1 MGFSTEQINNLITG
15 NALAAEL
22 TASRL
27 GLRKFIV
34 VSGFELNERGQWK
47 RLSKVLNTDKCE
59 TAIFQI
65 RCYELPEEFI
75 TNSWDVTEDVLTE
88 DKIIDQLRGIQ
99 ALERELEKYLDD
111 FSVLVPEWKCENP
124 L

>member
-1 MGFSTEQINNLITG
+1 M
-15 NALAAEL
+15 
-22 TASRL
+22 RP

-34 VSGFELNERGQWK
+34 VKGFELNERGQWK

-65 RCYELPEEFI
+65 RFYELPEEFI

-88 DKIIDQLRGIQ
+88 DKTIDQLQGIPV
-99 ALERELEKYLDD
+99 LEKELKEYLND

>member
-15 NALAAEL
+15 NALAAEI
-22 TASRL
+22 TPSRS

-34 VSGFELNERGQWK
+34 VKGFELNERGQWK

-65 RCYELPEEFI
+65 RFYELPEEFI
-75 TNSWDVTEDVLTE
+75 TNNWDVTEDILTE
-88 DKIIDQLRGIQ
+88 ARTIDQLQGIP
-99 ALERELEKYLDD
+99 ALEKELKEYLDD
-111 FSVLVPEWKCENP
+111 CSVLVPEWKCENP

>member
-22 TASRL
+22 TASRP

-34 VSGFELNERGQWK
+34 VKGVELNERRQWK
-47 RLSKVLNTDKCE
+47 QLSKVLNTDKCE
-59 TAIFQI
+59 KAVFMI
-65 RCYELPEEFI
+65 RLYELPKEFL
-75 TNSWDVTEDVLTE
+75 TNNWDVTEDVLTD
-88 DKIIDQLRGIQ
+88 DKTIDQLQGIP
-99 ALERELEKYLDD
+99 ALEKELKEYLDD
-111 FSVLVPEWKCENP
+111 FSVFVPEWKCENP

>member
-1 MGFSTEQINNLITG
+1 M
-15 NALAAEL
+15 
-22 TASRL
+22 
-27 GLRKFIV
+27 
-34 VSGFELNERGQWK
+34 
-47 RLSKVLNTDKCE
+47 SKVLNTDKCE

-65 RCYELPEEFI
+65 RFYELPEEFI

-88 DKIIDQLRGIQ
+88 DKTIDQLQGIPV
-99 ALERELEKYLDD
+99 LEKELKEYLND

>member
-22 TASRL
+22 TPSRPRM
-27 GLRKFIV
+27 RKFIV
-34 VSGFELNERGQWK
+34 VKGFELNERGQWK

-65 RCYELPEEFI
+65 RFYELPEEFI

-88 DKIIDQLRGIQ
+88 DKTNDQLQGIPI
-99 ALERELEKYLDD
+99 LEKELKEYLDD